1 MVFSSK
7 DKIKI
12 QEYVTERAYPV
23 STVIL
28 ITLIYVGVPFLL
40 KVPFYK
46 RLLRNLNFSLALHV
60 NQTQEQGSPIGRVH
74 QLF

>member
-23 STVIL
+23 STAIL
-28 ITLIYVGVPFLL
+28 ITLISFMLVYLSCLKFPFRNDCYVIWI
-40 KVPFYK
+40 
-46 RLLRNLNFSLALHV
+46 LALLYV
-60 NQTQEQGSPIGRVH
+60 
-74 QLF
+74 

>member
-1 MVFSSK
+1 MIFSSK

-28 ITLIYVGVPFLL
+28 ITLISFMWVYLSCLKFPFTNDYYVIWI
-40 KVPFYK
+40 
-46 RLLRNLNFSLALHV
+46 LAL
-60 NQTQEQGSPIGRVH
+60 
-74 QLF
+74 LYM